1 MIIPFPAGG
10 STDVIGRLVAEGLR
24 AVLGQPV
31 VVDNRAGAGGSLGTA
46 AIAKA
51 APDGYTIGM
60 GTASTLAIN
69 PATYKSLPFD
79 VLDDLAPIGNIA
91 AVPNI
96 MSVHPAVKAAT
107 MAEFIALAKS
117 QPGKL
122 SYASPGFGSVGH
134 LLGEQFKLATGTDI
148 LHVPYRGMGPALN
161 DAIGG
166 QVQVI
171 YDNLPTSL
179 ELVKSGKLRGAR
191 RCRARSASRRLP
203 DVPTF
208 GELGLDDINWMAFFG
223 LIAPKDT
230 PAPIVRRLNEAL
242 VRVLAMPEHA
252 RQARGAAGHRRRQ
265 FAGGLQGRDRPRA
278 GAHEARGRGGQDRA
292 ELARRPRPSACPYR
306 GRWPRH
312 RRRPGRGWPSGPV
325 SNTPKSPD
333 FAPAPAG
340 LMPTDASPRRNNSRT
355 AAARLGIRCL
365 KRKSSKAANSS
376 GESMICR
383 RSPRVSSC
391 RHETAP
397 FRRSDR
403 LLTRRH
409 R

>member
-1 MIIPFPAGG
+1 MIGTVAAFAALLPLSVPAPAQEAYPSRTITLIVPFAAGG

-24 AVLGQPV
+24 TVLGQSV

-51 APDGYTIGM
+51 PPNGYTIGM

-79 VLDDLAPIGNIA
+79 VLNDLSTIGNIA

-96 MSVHPAVKAAT
+96 MAIHPAVPAAT

-122 SYASPGFGSVGH
+122 SYASPGHGSVGH

-166 QVQVI
+166 QIQVI

-179 ELVKSGKLRGAR
+179 ELVRSGKLRALGISGAKR
-191 RCRARSASRRLP
+191 VEALP
-203 DVPTF
+203 DIPTF
-208 GELGLDDINWMAFFG
+208 GELRLDDINWMAFFG

-230 PAPIVRRLNEAL
+230 PPPIVRRLNEAL
-242 VRVLAMPEHA
+242 VAALATPD
-252 RQARGAAGHRRRQ
+252 
-265 FAGGLQGRDRPRA
+265 LRDRLVAQQAIVVGNSP
-278 GAHEARGRGGQDRA
+278 EAFKVEIAR
-292 ELARRPRPSACPYR
+292 ELARMKRA
-306 GRWPRH
+306 
-312 RRRPGRGWPSGPV
+312 V
-325 SNTPKSPD
+325 
-333 FAPAPAG
+333 
-340 LMPTDASPRRNNSRT
+340 
-355 AAARLGIRCL
+355 AAARIEL
-365 KRKSSKAANSS
+365 N
-376 GESMICR
+376 
-383 RSPRVSSC
+383 
-391 RHETAP
+391 
-397 FRRSDR
+397 
-403 LLTRRH
+403 
-409 R
+409 

>member
-1 MIIPFPAGG
+1 
-10 STDVIGRLVAEGLR
+10 VAEGLR
-24 AVLGQPV
+24 RILGQAV

-51 APDGYTIGM
+51 PPDGYTIGI

-79 VLDDLAPIGNIA
+79 VLNDLVPIGNIA

-96 MSVHPAVKAAT
+96 MSVNPGVNART

-122 SYASPGFGSVGH
+122 SYASPGYGSVGH

-179 ELVKSGKLRGAR
+179 ELVKSGKLRGLGLSGDKRVA
-191 RCRARSASRRLP
+191 ALP

-208 GELGLDDINWMAFFG
+208 GELHLEDINWMAFFG
-223 LIAPKDT
+223 LVAPKDT
-230 PAPIVRRLNEAL
+230 PAPIVKRLNDAL
-242 VRVLAMPEHA
+242 VKLLDDSGMRDKLAAQQAVVVGNSSEAFKTEIA
-252 RQARGAAGHRRRQ
+252 R
-265 FAGGLQGRDRPRA
+265 
-278 GAHEARGRGGQDRA
+278 
-292 ELARRPRPSACPYR
+292 ELARFKRA
-306 GRWPRH
+306 
-312 RRRPGRGWPSGPV
+312 V
-325 SNTPKSPD
+325 
-333 FAPAPAG
+333 
-340 LMPTDASPRRNNSRT
+340 
-355 AAARLGIRCL
+355 AAAKIEL
-365 KRKSSKAANSS
+365 N
-376 GESMICR
+376 
-383 RSPRVSSC
+383 
-391 RHETAP
+391 
-397 FRRSDR
+397 
-403 LLTRRH
+403 
-409 R
+409 

>member
-1 MIIPFPAGG
+1 MGLRRTVFAFAALLALTAAVRAQDSYPSKTITMIIPFPAGG

-24 AVLGQPV
+24 TVLGQPV

-79 VLDDLAPIGNIA
+79 VLDDLTPIGNIA

-96 MSVHPAVKAAT
+96 MSVHPAVPAAT

-179 ELVKSGKLRGAR
+179 ELVKSGKLRALGVSGAKR
-191 RCRARSASRRLP
+191 VDALP
-203 DVPTF
+203 QVPTF
-208 GELGLDDINWMAFFG
+208 GELQLDDINWMAFFG
-223 LIAPKDT
+223 LIAPEDT
-230 PAPIVRRLNEAL
+230 PAAIVRSLNEAL
-242 VRVLAMPEHA
+242 VRTLAMPELRDKLAAQQAIVVGNSPEAFKAEIA
-252 RQARGAAGHRRRQ
+252 R
-265 FAGGLQGRDRPRA
+265 
-278 GAHEARGRGGQDRA
+278 
-292 ELARRPRPSACPYR
+292 ELARMKRA
-306 GRWPRH
+306 
-312 RRRPGRGWPSGPV
+312 V
-325 SNTPKSPD
+325 
-333 FAPAPAG
+333 
-340 LMPTDASPRRNNSRT
+340 
-355 AAARLGIRCL
+355 AAAKIEL
-365 KRKSSKAANSS
+365 N
-376 GESMICR
+376 
-383 RSPRVSSC
+383 
-391 RHETAP
+391 
-397 FRRSDR
+397 
-403 LLTRRH
+403 
-409 R
+409 

>member
-1 MIIPFPAGG
+1 MIGTVAAFAALLPLSVPAPAQEAYPSRTITLIVPFAAGG

-24 AVLGQPV
+24 TVLGQTV

-51 APDGYTIGM
+51 PPNGYTIGM

-79 VLDDLAPIGNIA
+79 VLNDLSTIGNIA

-96 MSVHPAVKAAT
+96 MAIHPAVPAAT

-122 SYASPGFGSVGH
+122 SYASPGHGSVGH

-166 QVQVI
+166 QIQVI

-179 ELVKSGKLRGAR
+179 ELVRSGKLRALGISGAKR
-191 RCRARSASRRLP
+191 VEALP
-203 DVPTF
+203 DIPTF
-208 GELGLDDINWMAFFG
+208 GELRLDDINWMAFFG

-230 PAPIVRRLNEAL
+230 PPPIVRRLNEAL
-242 VRVLAMPEHA
+242 VAALATPD
-252 RQARGAAGHRRRQ
+252 
-265 FAGGLQGRDRPRA
+265 LRDRLVAQQAIVVGNSP
-278 GAHEARGRGGQDRA
+278 EAFKVEIAR
-292 ELARRPRPSACPYR
+292 ELARMKRA
-306 GRWPRH
+306 
-312 RRRPGRGWPSGPV
+312 V
-325 SNTPKSPD
+325 
-333 FAPAPAG
+333 
-340 LMPTDASPRRNNSRT
+340 
-355 AAARLGIRCL
+355 AAARIEL
-365 KRKSSKAANSS
+365 N
-376 GESMICR
+376 
-383 RSPRVSSC
+383 
-391 RHETAP
+391 
-397 FRRSDR
+397 
-403 LLTRRH
+403 
-409 R
+409 

>member
-1 MIIPFPAGG
+1 MGLRRTVFAFAALLALTAAVRAQDSYPSKTITMIIPFPAGG

-24 AVLGQPV
+24 TVLGQPV

-69 PATYKSLPFD
+69 PAAYKSLPFD
-79 VLDDLAPIGNIA
+79 VLDDLTPIGNIA

-96 MSVHPAVKAAT
+96 MSVHPAVRAAT

-179 ELVKSGKLRGAR
+179 ELVKSGKLRALGVSGEKRVDA
-191 RCRARSASRRLP
+191 LP
-203 DVPTF
+203 QVPTF
-208 GELGLDDINWMAFFG
+208 GELQLDDINWMAFFG

-230 PAPIVRRLNEAL
+230 PAAIVRSLNEAL
-242 VRVLAMPEHA
+242 VRTLAMPELRDKLAAQQAIVVGNSPEAFKAEIA
-252 RQARGAAGHRRRQ
+252 R
-265 FAGGLQGRDRPRA
+265 
-278 GAHEARGRGGQDRA
+278 
-292 ELARRPRPSACPYR
+292 ELARMKRA
-306 GRWPRH
+306 
-312 RRRPGRGWPSGPV
+312 V
-325 SNTPKSPD
+325 
-333 FAPAPAG
+333 
-340 LMPTDASPRRNNSRT
+340 
-355 AAARLGIRCL
+355 AAAKIEL
-365 KRKSSKAANSS
+365 N
-376 GESMICR
+376 
-383 RSPRVSSC
+383 
-391 RHETAP
+391 
-397 FRRSDR
+397 
-403 LLTRRH
+403 
-409 R
+409 